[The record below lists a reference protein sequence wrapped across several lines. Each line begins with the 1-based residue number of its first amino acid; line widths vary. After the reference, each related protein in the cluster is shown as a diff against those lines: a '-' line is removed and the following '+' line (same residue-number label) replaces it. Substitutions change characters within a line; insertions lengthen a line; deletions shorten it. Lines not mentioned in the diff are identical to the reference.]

1 MHHVKKLQEALGYKH
16 RLYFVETVIMT
27 NLDMEEVSSAPDL
40 RPEAA
45 AAGVTRRN
53 KPRYVTARVTLDA
66 ETPPLFVTS
75 CHLHYRAEPTRL
87 AELAVM
93 EADLGEL
100 FRDEAACQVKV
111 SIKAAT
117 SHLETRTL
125 TSLMPGVG
133 RGLQQPHAG
142 GLHGG
147 RLGGDRAGAAAE
159 QLGAAQDRR
168 GREDEGARLRGQL
181 GQRGQAGQRR
191 HVQVT
196 PQQYTW
202 HCDT

>member
-27 NLDMEEVSSAPDL
+27 NLDMEEVSSTPDL

-100 FRDEAACQVKV
+100 FRDETACQVKV
-111 SIKAAT
+111 SMK
-117 SHLETRTL
+117 
-125 TSLMPGVG
+125 
-133 RGLQQPHAG
+133 
-142 GLHGG
+142 
-147 RLGGDRAGAAAE
+147 
-159 QLGAAQDRR
+159 
-168 GREDEGARLRGQL
+168 LRGNF
-181 GQRGQAGQRR
+181 
-191 HVQVT
+191 
-196 PQQYTW
+196 
-202 HCDT
+202 

>member
-27 NLDMEEVSSAPDL
+27 NLDMEEVSSSPDL

-53 KPRYVTARVTLDA
+53 KPRYVTARVTQDA

-93 EADLGEL
+93 EAVSPEKAWTSSALAM
-100 FRDEAACQVKV
+100 EA
-111 SIKAAT
+111 SP
-117 SHLETRTL
+117 LETI
-125 TSLMPGVG
+125 
-133 RGLQQPHAG
+133 
-142 GLHGG
+142 
-147 RLGGDRAGAAAE
+147 
-159 QLGAAQDRR
+159 
-168 GREDEGARLRGQL
+168 ARIRFSQEAW
-181 GQRGQAGQRR
+181 QRGGAPAQR
-191 HVQVT
+191 T
-196 PQQYTW
+196 PREE
-202 HCDT
+202 CLK

>member
-53 KPRYVTARVTLDA
+53 KPRYVTARVTLDPD
-66 ETPPLFVTS
+66 TPPLFVTS

-93 EADLGEL
+93 EADLGAL
-100 FRDEAACQVKV
+100 LRDEAACQVKV
-111 SIKAAT
+111 STKLSGILKNI
-117 SHLETRTL
+117 LWCL
-125 TSLMPGVG
+125 
-133 RGLQQPHAG
+133 
-142 GLHGG
+142 
-147 RLGGDRAGAAAE
+147 
-159 QLGAAQDRR
+159 
-168 GREDEGARLRGQL
+168 
-181 GQRGQAGQRR
+181 
-191 HVQVT
+191 
-196 PQQYTW
+196 
-202 HCDT
+202 C